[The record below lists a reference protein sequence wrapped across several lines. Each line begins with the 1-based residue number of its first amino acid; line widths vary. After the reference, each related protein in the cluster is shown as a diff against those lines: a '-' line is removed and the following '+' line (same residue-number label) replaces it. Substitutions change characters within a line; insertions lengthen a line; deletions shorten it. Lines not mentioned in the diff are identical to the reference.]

1 MKKAL
6 IIQHMAH
13 DCAGRFATLFAQDG
27 IRPHIVRT
35 YAGED
40 MPALA
45 PFDMM
50 LVLGGA
56 QDVWQEDDFPY
67 LRMEKHMIREWVME
81 RAKPY
86 FGICLGHQLLADA
99 LGGEVGLADEGE
111 VGVFDVARSD
121 NAGLF
126 NGLPDAM
133 SVMQWHHAEVKRVPE
148 ILSIAASS
156 TRTAVQALQLED
168 HAFSTQF
175 HCEFTPETVLGWA
188 AIPSYVDA
196 LEKVHGKGAYEKL
209 VAACWHEMPAMGRRT
224 DMMWENFKTMTG
236 V

>member
-6 IIQHMAH
+6 VIQHMMH
-13 DCAGRFATLFAQDG
+13 DSAGRFATLFAQDG
-27 IRPHIVRT
+27 IKPYIVRT

-40 MPALA
+40 IPALA
-45 PFDMM
+45 PYDMM

-56 QDVWQEDDFPY
+56 QDTWQEEEYPY
-67 LRMEKHMIREWVME
+67 LRMEKQAIREWVMQQ
-81 RAKPY
+81 AKPY

-99 LGGEVGLADEGE
+99 LGGEVVLATEGE
-111 VGVFDVARSD
+111 VGVFDVARVG
-121 NAGLF
+121 APGLF
-126 NGLPDAM
+126 DGLPETM
-133 SVMQWHHAEVKRVPE
+133 PVIQWHLAEVKRVPE
-148 ILSIAASS
+148 MLRVTASS

-209 VAACWHEMPAMGRRT
+209 VAACWQEMPEMGRRT
-224 DMMWENFKTMTG
+224 DIMWENFKTMTG
-236 V
+236 I